1 MINLANRIGA
11 FSFAEWGQIVA
22 VRQMNASFLRRFVV
36 WVFACKREFQTDPTQ
51 AFIDVHDRELDFFES
66 FLYQD
71 KKDSPRGGERN
82 SERSSNIRCVAIF
95 GIGHAHGGLGATGS
109 ELLSNVVFIWLPRFP
124 TIINSI
130 QPNN

>member
-71 KKDSPRGGERN
+71 KKDSPRGGERYPQL
-82 SERSSNIRCVAIF
+82 R
-95 GIGHAHGGLGATGS
+95 LGAWTMPYVR
-109 ELLSNVVFIWLPRFP
+109 LLFANRTYAHIASDAEE
-124 TIINSI
+124 
-130 QPNN
+130 